1 MGFNIYIAC
10 NYLEQK
16 VKRKATRMFNQWK
29 EELKAIRIEY
39 TQKTEEFRKQYE
51 ALMGEKVK
59 NLLLEWKQ
67 KKEEKIRQDTIAK
80 SMTTIFRKGWET
92 A

>member
-1 MGFNIYIAC
+1 
-10 NYLEQK
+10 
-16 VKRKATRMFNQWK
+16 
-29 EELKAIRIEY
+29 
-39 TQKTEEFRKQYE
+39 
-51 ALMGEKVK
+51 MGEKVK